1 MPQKHAVR
9 NNIEASEV
17 NAVHFSEIVLDKC
30 CSSEV
35 IPTSCLPIIQVDQR
49 AIPHAIFSEQST
61 KFKLK

>member
-17 NAVHFSEIVLDKC
+17 NAVHFSEILDKC

-35 IPTSCLPIIQVDQR
+35 IPTSCL
-49 AIPHAIFSEQST
+49 
-61 KFKLK
+61 LL